1 MDVEIRHIDSR
12 EDYAA
17 CVALQKETWGQDFK
31 DAVPGSILM
40 VSQRV
45 GGVTAGAFD
54 ANGEMVGCVY
64 GLTGYKDGRPV
75 HWSDIL
81 AVKRRAR
88 GHGIGKRLKLFQRG
102 ELLKRGIETMYWTYD
117 PLQALNAN
125 LNFNAL
131 AARPVEYVVDM
142 YGETGS
148 DLHSGL
154 GTDRF
159 IVQWDMASDRVERT
173 LAGTTRQAPPDAT
186 TAPIVNSNGAST
198 RPQPFEGELL
208 DVALVRV
215 EVPASIDD
223 TKRES
228 DEIGARWRA
237 CTRRAFTHYLDNG
250 YNASQFMR
258 DGRGRYFYVLS
269 ARDIED
275 DDAER

>member
-1 MDVEIRHIDSR
+1 MDVEIRHIDSH
-12 EDYAA
+12 DNYMA
-17 CVALQKETWGQDFK
+17 CVALQKETWGQDFN
-31 DAVPGSILM
+31 DAVPASILM

-45 GGVTAGAFD
+45 GGITAGAFD
-54 ANGEMVGCVY
+54 ESGEMVGCVY

-81 AVKRRAR
+81 AVKREAR
-88 GHGIGKRLKLFQRG
+88 GLGIGKRLKLFQRE
-102 ELLKRGIETMYWTYD
+102 ELLKRGVETMYWTYD

-131 AARPVEYVVDM
+131 GARPVEYVIDM

-159 IVQWDMASDRVERT
+159 VVQWDMASKGVERT
-173 LAGTTRQAPPDAT
+173 LAGTTRETLPNAA
-186 TAPIVNSNGAST
+186 TAPIVNSNGASI
-198 RPQPFEGELL
+198 RPDPFEGGLPDL
-208 DVALVRV
+208 ALVRV

-228 DEIGARWRA
+228 PEIGARWRA
-237 CTRRAFTHYLDNG
+237 CTRRAFTHYLDSG
-250 YNASQFMR
+250 YNAAQFMR
-258 DGRGRYFYVLS
+258 DGQGRYFYVLS
-269 ARDIED
+269 ASE
-275 DDAER
+275 

>member
-12 EDYAA
+12 EGYAA
-17 CVALQKETWGQDFK
+17 CVALQKETWGQDFN
-31 DAVPGSILM
+31 DAVPASILM

-45 GGVTAGAFD
+45 GGITAGAFD
-54 ANGEMVGCVY
+54 ESGEMVGCVY

-81 AVKRRAR
+81 AVKRKAR
-88 GHGIGKRLKLFQRG
+88 GHGIGKRLKLFQRD
-102 ELLKRGIETMYWTYD
+102 ELLRRGVETMFWTYD

-125 LNFNAL
+125 RNFNAL
-131 AARPVEYVVDM
+131 GARPVEYVVDM

-159 IVQWDMASDRVERT
+159 VVKWDMASNRVQST
-173 LAGTTRQAPPDAT
+173 LAGTAPETALAARI
-186 TAPIVNSNGAST
+186 APIINSNSAST
-198 RPQPFEGELL
+198 RPEPYEGELPDL
-208 DVALVRV
+208 AMLRV

-228 DEIGARWRA
+228 ANVGARWRA
-237 CTRRAFTHYLDNG
+237 CTRRAFTYYLDKG
-250 YNASQFMR
+250 YNASQFMQ
-258 DGRGRYFYVLS
+258 DGQGRFFYVLS
-269 ARDIED
+269 AG
-275 DDAER
+275 